1 MKEPPVRRNR
11 RLGPQKAVDTAS
23 DSDKEGAGAAA
34 GPKSSPATS
43 KQDGPS
49 PSKTQLSSKSSG
61 SGRKVNKHGDVVL
74 KNGVIA
80 LRDLELSEIVPP
92 KKHHPEA
99 EKLFGQSLSWG
110 QAYTLFT
117 MVMCGKH
124 LPVEKVRDEELR
136 LRVMYSAHPYAISV
150 EQLSEIEDAT
160 AEQRCAYL
168 LGMAKSAQQKLRYNL
183 YGRTNNQFNE
193 KVFTGPGLHPDQ
205 LIKVHLGLV
214 GEHADKTF
222 MEM

>member
-117 MVMCGKH
+117 MVMCGKY
-124 LPVEKVRDEELR
+124 LEKVRDEELR
-136 LRVMYSAHPYAISV
+136 LRIMYSAHPYAISV

-193 KVFTGPGLHPDQ
+193 KVFTCPGLHPDQ

>member
-1 MKEPPVRRNR
+1 
-11 RLGPQKAVDTAS
+11 
-23 DSDKEGAGAAA
+23 
-34 GPKSSPATS
+34 
-43 KQDGPS
+43 
-49 PSKTQLSSKSSG
+49 
-61 SGRKVNKHGDVVL
+61 VVL

-117 MVMCGKH
+117 MVMCGKY

-136 LRVMYSAHPYAISV
+136 LRIMYSAHPYAISV

-193 KVFTGPGLHPDQ
+193 KVFTCPGLHPDQ

>member
-1 MKEPPVRRNR
+1 MNC
-11 RLGPQKAVDTAS
+11 

-34 GPKSSPATS
+34 GPKSSTAS
-43 KQDGPS
+43 KQDGPG
-49 PSKTQLSSKSSG
+49 PSKTPQSSKS

-80 LRDLELSEIVPP
+80 LRDLELSESVPP

-99 EKLFGQSLSWG
+99 EQLFGQLLSWG

-117 MVMCGKH
+117 MVICGKD

-205 LIKVHLGLV
+205 LVKVHLGLV